1 MAHVTIIGSG
11 VVGTATGTGFAR
23 AGHAVQFVDVDPHRV
38 DALRE
43 EGFAASDELRLRTE
57 SFIFLTLP
65 TPNDGRRWNL
75 DALVKGTWAV
85 GEAIEDG
92 SEAHSVVVRSTVP
105 PGTTDRLVGPIL
117 EKTTGGKAGD
127 RFALASNPEFLRAEC
142 ALEDFVNPWMTV
154 IGSRSKRT
162 RERLADLLAPFGGEL
177 HSFGDTRV
185 PEMIKATHN
194 VFNAT
199 KISFWNEM
207 WRVAETMEIDARAVA
222 RVVARSAEGSIN
234 PEYGIDG
241 GKPYGGACL
250 PKDTKGFLGFAGD
263 IGVDLPLLEAVDR
276 VNDDLVRRL
285 RRTDAHADGD
295 GDGRGAV
302 DPKLED
308 LVDLSVD
315 GSGR

>member
-1 MAHVTIIGSG
+1 MAHITIVGSG

-23 AGHAVQFVDVDPHRV
+23 EGHAVTFVDLEPRRV

-43 EGFAASDELRLRTE
+43 QGLAATDELRFRTE

-65 TPNDGRRWNL
+65 TPNEGRRWNL
-75 DALVKGTWAV
+75 EPFVRGTRAV
-85 GEAIEDG
+85 GEAIED
-92 SEAHSVVVRSTVP
+92 SSDVHTVVVRSTVP

-117 EKTTGGKAGD
+117 ERITGGEAGD
-127 RFALASNPEFLRAEC
+127 RFSLASNPEFLRAEC

-162 RERLADLLAPFGGEL
+162 RERLADLLGPFGGEL
-177 HSFGDTRV
+177 HTFADTRV
-185 PEMIKATHN
+185 PEMIKAAHN

-207 WRVAETMEIDARAVA
+207 WKVADTLDIDARDVA
-222 RVVARSAEGSIN
+222 RVVARSAEGSFN
-234 PEYGIDG
+234 PDYGIDG

-263 IGVDLPLLEAVDR
+263 LGVELPLLEAVDQ
-276 VNDDLVRRL
+276 VNEAMLRLEDDGES
-285 RRTDAHADGD
+285 AIEASDGD
-295 GDGRGAV
+295 RRVAELIEFSMNGA
-302 DPKLED
+302 K
-308 LVDLSVD
+308 
-315 GSGR
+315 R